1 MNPILEERFFND
13 VCQALVAEEKELHQ
27 LIEQNHSLYCQ
38 QYVHGIGCLYETTL
52 VYRIWKELLQDRF
65 PLEVSWEHP
74 YPGNAALHAD
84 MALLIED
91 RDRPVDSLIE
101 YKIWKTEDAREI
113 RGDVEKYR
121 NCSFKGA
128 KYLVVFEIY
137 GGDLEANTEY
147 LLQSFP
153 DVSLVK
159 RATIDS
165 AAYDTAKQTDVIK
178 PIHIYLLK
186 MNA

>member
-1 MNPILEERFFND
+1 MNPVSEERFFND
-13 VCQALVAEEKELHQ
+13 VFRALTAEEKELHQ

-38 QYVHGIGCLYETTL
+38 QHVHGIGCLYETTL
-52 VYRIWKELLQDRF
+52 VYCIWKELLRDRF

-74 YPGNAALHAD
+74 YPENHMLHAD
-84 MALLIED
+84 MALLAED
-91 RDRPVDSLIE
+91 RQVDSLIE
-101 YKIWKTEDAREI
+101 YKLWESEDAREI

-128 KYLVVFEIY
+128 KYLVVFEVY
-137 GGDLEANTEY
+137 GGDLEENTDY
-147 LLQSFP
+147 LLRSFP

-165 AAYDTAKQTDVIK
+165 AAYDTVKQTDMIK

-186 MNA
+186 MK